1 MDILG
6 WKKHSIC
13 KDSVAVAR
21 MGLLR
26 RLTVRCRFPW
36 RCKLR
41 SSSPHRDE
49 RAAVPAR
56 ELCNPRPPLPF
67 LHLAAGPA
75 SHQGAQ
81 PTATLPRQ
89 GTHSCLL
96 LLLGPLDAS
105 LAAEGPNKPKTWAKG
120 PMEGLPAGPALHGR
134 APALSKQAMQWAA
147 SHGRHATC
155 H

>member
-1 MDILG
+1 MNIPG
-6 WKKHSIC
+6 RGRKEQKKICFC
-13 KDSVAVAR
+13 KDSVTVVR
-21 MGLLR
+21 MGMLR
-26 RLTVRCRFPW
+26 RLTVGCCFPW

-41 SSSPHRDE
+41 FASQHRDE

-56 ELCNPRPPLPF
+56 ELRSPL

-75 SHQGAQ
+75 SHQSAQ

-96 LLLGPLDAS
+96 LLGLLDAS
-105 LAAEGPNKPKTWAKG
+105 LAAEGPNKPETWAKG

-134 APALSKQAMQWAA
+134 APVLSKQAMQRAA
-147 SHGRHATC
+147 GHGQHATC